1 MSDNAKTLE
10 ERVASLEDR
19 VPAPKK
25 VVKAPDDIPLA
36 VCNAK
41 AREVSMALFR
51 DKRDTATVAKKAI
64 DEALKGRAGRQPT
77 TRTQKAIAPM
87 AAEMVAKVAKVAK

>member
-51 DKRDTATVAKKAI
+51 DKRDAASVAKKAI
-64 DEALKGRAGRQPT
+64 DEALKGRAGRQPA
-77 TRTQKAIAPM
+77 RTQKPIAPM